1 MVEVRNMEFEFA
13 PVAPTIEERFEVF
26 HQDNP
31 HIYEE
36 LLFMALRLKHR
47 GRKRYGI
54 ATLFEVLRYKK
65 DIESTTCSGFKLN
78 NDFRA
83 LYARRLMNNEP
94 ELRGFFEIRRRR
106 S

>member
-1 MVEVRNMEFEFA
+1 MVELRNIEFDFA
-13 PVAPTIEERFEVF
+13 PVAPTIEERFESF
-26 HQDNP
+26 HRENP
-31 HIYEE
+31 HIYDE

-65 DIESTTCSGFKLN
+65 DIESTGSAGFKLN

-106 S
+106 A